1 MNRFESK
8 YFNTALLM
16 NKALLVLLEKKDFE
30 LITIKDICEKA
41 GVNRSTFYL
50 HYQNTLELLQECLEN
65 IINNFFAKFQAANI
79 TKLNI
84 EKSSLEKMILINEKY
99 LQPYL
104 EFVKENKNVFKL
116 AYLHPE
122 IFQSNEIYLNFSKN
136 IFQPIL
142 NKFGINKKDS
152 EYMIEYYIKGT
163 MSLIMRWVYND
174 CKEEITYIIDIIK
187 RCIKPYLN
195 EKNNS

>member
-65 IINNFFAKFQAANI
+65 IINDFFAKFQAANI

-84 EKSSLEKMILINEKY
+84 EK
-99 LQPYL
+99 
-104 EFVKENKNVFKL
+104 
-116 AYLHPE
+116 AH
-122 IFQSNEIYLNFSKN
+122 
-136 IFQPIL
+136 
-142 NKFGINKKDS
+142 
-152 EYMIEYYIKGT
+152 
-163 MSLIMRWVYND
+163 
-174 CKEEITYIIDIIK
+174 
-187 RCIKPYLN
+187 
-195 EKNNS
+195 

>member
-65 IINNFFAKFQAANI
+65 IINDFFAKFQAANI

-142 NKFGINKKDS
+142 NKFGINKK
-152 EYMIEYYIKGT
+152 IVNI
-163 MSLIMRWVYND
+163 
-174 CKEEITYIIDIIK
+174 
-187 RCIKPYLN
+187 
-195 EKNNS
+195 